1 MPKNRTKTSKIKGK
15 HAHNLANHFDRHKMN
30 IKLFD
35 IFIPVSEKPH
45 YTKQELLMLD
55 IKKDFIDQISKQLN
69 LTYLENG
76 NKNGNLCFVNDENLR
91 PEFKAFFSK
100 SDVMEYLNSILVV
113 DDFDIKTDEAEFPE
127 ISTFFK

>member
-1 MPKNRTKTSKIKGK
+1 
-15 HAHNLANHFDRHKMN
+15 
-30 IKLFD
+30 
-35 IFIPVSEKPH
+35 
-45 YTKQELLMLD
+45 MLD